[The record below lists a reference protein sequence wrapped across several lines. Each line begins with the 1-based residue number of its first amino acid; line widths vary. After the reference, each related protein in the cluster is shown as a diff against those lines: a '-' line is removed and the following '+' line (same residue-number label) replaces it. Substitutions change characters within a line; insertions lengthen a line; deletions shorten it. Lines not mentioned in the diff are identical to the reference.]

1 MKYAKIR
8 RRDISNGP
16 GVRVTLFVSGCTH
29 KCQGCF
35 NKEAQDFN
43 YGKEFTDETVEEIL
57 EYMKDPNI
65 VGFNLLGGEPL
76 QQGSELLLYLLK
88 EIKKQTGKS
97 IWVWS
102 GYTYEQI
109 FNLETLYGVQILSYC
124 DVLVDGKFM
133 EWKKDLSLKYRG
145 SSNQRIIDLNH
156 SEIGDINEWIE

>member
-29 KCQGCF
+29 KCPGCF

-65 VGFNLLGGEPL
+65 VGFNLLGGEPF
-76 QQGSELLLYLLK
+76 QQDSELLVYLLK
-88 EIKKQTGKS
+88 EIKRQTGKS

-102 GYTYEQI
+102 GYTYEELMSI
-109 FNLETLYGVQILSYC
+109 ECVFATMLLSYC
-124 DVLVDGKFM
+124 DILVDGKFI
-133 EWKKDLSLKYRG
+133 ESKKDLGLKYRG
-145 SSNQRIIDLNH
+145 SSNQRVIDLYL
-156 SEIGDINEWIE
+156 SDIYAVEWVDE